1 MTIQNGEQIVFLC
14 HACDQ
19 AIISRLIQQ
28 FKGISL
34 VPVAAAVIICSSANS
49 TTSLVHQLGGKKKQ
63 KRKHGNRKGKQ

>member
-1 MTIQNGEQIVFLC
+1 MTIQIGEQVVFLC

-34 VPVAAAVIICSSANS
+34 VPVAAAVIICFSANS
-49 TTSLVHQLGGKKKQ
+49 TTSLVHQLGEKKTETKT
-63 KRKHGNRKGKQ
+63 RE